1 MCLLAPELSSW
12 QIHSPMSR
20 VLKFR
25 IQSLQMFNEL
35 LQDIHEIR
43 FSRAKV
49 FELKKNGS
57 E

>member
-1 MCLLAPELSSW
+1 MFAGTRAVVVANNL
-12 QIHSPMSR
+12 MSR

-35 LQDIHEIR
+35 LKDIREIR

-49 FELKKNGS
+49 FEYINGS

>member
-1 MCLLAPELSSW
+1 MCLLAPELSW

-49 FELKKNGS
+49 FELRNGS

>member
-1 MCLLAPELSSW
+1 MFAGTRAVVVTN
-12 QIHSPMSR
+12 SPMSR
-20 VLKFR
+20 VLNFR

-49 FELKKNGS
+49 FE
-57 E
+57 

>member
-35 LQDIHEIR
+35 LQDIHESR

-49 FELKKNGS
+49 FELKNGS